1 MELEFRAANQKD
13 LVGLVSLLIS
23 DPLGRSREDSS
34 TPLNTQYVSTFAA
47 IDKDPNNEIIVVEL
61 RGQLVGMF
69 QITFIPYLTHIGS
82 WRCAV
87 EGVRVHENFRGRG
100 YGEKIFEYIIALA
113 KEKGC
118 KMIQLTSDKQRP
130 DAIRFYKKLGFK
142 ASHEGFKL
150 AL

>member
-61 RGQLVGMF
+61 HDQLVGMF
-69 QITFIPYLTHIGS
+69 QITFIPYLTHIGG